1 MYIRVNKQMSNYA
14 MHLIK
19 QGILGKLGGFRGCY
33 EERVV
38 DDCAG
43 ILLPAVI
50 HHLGGTVPHQDEA
63 QKERKGMKS
72 GC

>member
-1 MYIRVNKQMSNYA
+1 MCSISEIVE
-14 MHLIK
+14 
-19 QGILGKLGGFRGCY
+19 CY

-38 DDCAG
+38 DACAG
-43 ILLPAVI
+43 ILLPAII